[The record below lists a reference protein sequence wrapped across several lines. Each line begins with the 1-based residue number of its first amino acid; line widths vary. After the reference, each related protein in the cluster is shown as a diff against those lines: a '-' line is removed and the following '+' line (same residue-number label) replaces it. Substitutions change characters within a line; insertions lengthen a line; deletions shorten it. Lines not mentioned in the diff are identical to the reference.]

1 MFLEVLMNNYKSLK
15 RQLKFCI
22 KTMNDSSSLFVV
34 DSNKDFTRK
43 RKHLF
48 GSTLFNVLLLE
59 SGSLKDEMF
68 KLFGYNLDTPT
79 ASSFVQ
85 ARSKI
90 RPDAFHSAIK
100 DSKTTFYKA
109 NNSNKPFLAYHLNTS
124 YDLLECTYDDIVL
137 QGNAV
142 MNENGAFN
150 EIVDRYD
157 GPKAIFIADRGYE
170 SINSFVK
177 VGMKNNKYLIR
188 VKDIH
193 SRTSVLRSFGPFPD
207 AEFDMH
213 VRRTLTTKQTNEI
226 KAHPEIYKFVPK
238 NQRFDFF
245 DGSPYFD
252 FECRVVRFKI
262 SDDTYESIITNL
274 DESEFNIQDIK
285 ELYHLR
291 WEIETSYRELKYH
304 LDLNTL
310 HSKKRMFIEQEI
322 YAKLVLYNFCSRV
335 SNNIKIKEKDRKYEY
350 QLNYV
355 RAFHIIR
362 NYLKEKGGKN
372 PPDIESLIAKE
383 ILPIRPN
390 RQNERKVK
398 AKSPV
403 SFNYR
408 YD

>member
-1 MFLEVLMNNYKSLK
+1 MNNYKSLK
-15 RQLKFCI
+15 KQLKFCI

-109 NNSNKPFLAYHLNTS
+109 NNSNKPFSAYHLNTS

-150 EIVDRYD
+150 GIVDRYD

-177 VGMKNNKYLIR
+177 VGMKNHKYLIR